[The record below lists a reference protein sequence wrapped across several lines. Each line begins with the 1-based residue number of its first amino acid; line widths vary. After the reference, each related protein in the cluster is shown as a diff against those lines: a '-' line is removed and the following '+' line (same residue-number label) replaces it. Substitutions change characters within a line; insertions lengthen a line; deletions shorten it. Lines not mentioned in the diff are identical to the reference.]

1 MDKPITFDEL
11 RQIVG
16 PLEDGVASAIIATGA
31 TVEEVTEAY
40 AWLTMD
46 EPLGKELHHA
56 CQGRTGTVCDIL
68 AAEMEPPEDDRR
80 PLTS

>member
-1 MDKPITFDEL
+1 MEKPITLDEL

-31 TVEEVTEAY
+31 TVEEVAEAY

-46 EPLGKELHHA
+46 EPLGKELRHA
-56 CQGRTGTVCDIL
+56 CQGRAGTVCDIL
-68 AAEMEPPEDDRR
+68 AAEMELPEDDRR